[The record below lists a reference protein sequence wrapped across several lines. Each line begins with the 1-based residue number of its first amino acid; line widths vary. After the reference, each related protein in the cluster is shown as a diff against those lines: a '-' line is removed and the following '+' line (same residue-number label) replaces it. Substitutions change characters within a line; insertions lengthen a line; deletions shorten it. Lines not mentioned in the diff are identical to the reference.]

1 MFIQPETI
9 LGPVFPEVENYAVEL
24 AAARES
30 YEEYD
35 DDAAA
40 TVALDAATGVE
51 AAARKLFLFCAA
63 LAAIVSPI
71 VYYTIP
77 KKMMW
82 LKYLILG
89 VLSIAVVVTAYVWY
103 VTYSDMQAWAQA
115 SADATAAADN
125 AAALDAEELTDEELL
140 AA

>member
-1 MFIQPETI
+1 MFVQPETI

-24 AAARES
+24 ASSRES

-40 TVALDAATGVE
+40 AVALDAATGIE

-63 LAAIVSPI
+63 IAAIVSPI

-77 KKMMW
+77 KKMAW

-89 VLSIAVVVTAYVWY
+89 VLSLAVVVTAYVWF

-115 SADATAAADN
+115 TDDAAAAAEQIAIEDD
-125 AAALDAEELTDEELL
+125 AAAAEGELI
-140 AA
+140 